1 MSAPRTTIVIATH
14 NRRSRLQE
22 ALGCAL
28 NQTERDLEV
37 LVVDDASADDTQAWT
52 GTITDSRVE
61 VIRNPQKLG
70 AAASWRAGIE
80 NARGEFVA
88 FLPDDD
94 SLEPSFVAARLS
106 RLEPRPE
113 CMVAFS
119 RYRIETDDGRTL
131 AVVNRDFGEERV
143 LDPRS
148 MLDAALGQRIFL
160 GTGLYRR
167 NAFDDLP
174 DRVLDAGAALD
185 YAINVEIALRG
196 GSGIFIPIDDFVY
209 REHEG
214 QTRHD
219 SSWQRRYQRRADFL
233 SNVISERSLPKDALW
248 AVRRE
253 LSSWH
258 TVWGRRL
265 LEQGD
270 RAAARSHFV
279 RAVKSDV
286 RNPWSW
292 KQLARSSAH
301 RPKAQPT
308 RL

>member
-1 MSAPRTTIVIATH
+1 MIATH

-22 ALGCAL
+22 ALACAL

-37 LVVDDASADDTQAWT
+37 LVVDDASGDDTQAWT
-52 GTITDSRVE
+52 GTITDARVE
-61 VIRNPQKLG
+61 VIRHPENLG
-70 AAASWRAGIE
+70 AAATWRTGME
-80 NARGEFVA
+80 KARGEFVA

-94 SLEPSFVAARLS
+94 RLEPSFVTDRLR
-106 RLEPRPE
+106 RLQPHPE

-119 RYRIETDDGRTL
+119 RYRIQTDDGQTL
-131 AVVNRDFGEERV
+131 AVVNGDFGEERV
-143 LDPRS
+143 LDSRN

-167 NAFDDLP
+167 SAFHDLP
-174 DRVLDAGAALD
+174 DRVLNAGAALD

-209 REHEG
+209 REHAG

-233 SNVISERSLPKDALW
+233 SSVISEQPLAKDTLW

-301 RPKAQPT
+301 RAKAQPS
-308 RL
+308 RS